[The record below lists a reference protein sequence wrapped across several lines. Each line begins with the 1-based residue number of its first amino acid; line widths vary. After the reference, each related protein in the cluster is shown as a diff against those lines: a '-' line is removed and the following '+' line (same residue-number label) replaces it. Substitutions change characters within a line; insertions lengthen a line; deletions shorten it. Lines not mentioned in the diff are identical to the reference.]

1 MFKNSCVWL
10 GCVATM
16 VAVVSGGVEA
26 TSPISDVHDG
36 AAFVPSEFECG
47 TASPGEWLAEF
58 RAAVAR
64 GEVRDPTSRPLP
76 IVAPGRTRA
85 ATVEDCGLS
94 REQVFAFEDTDG
106 LLLTNYSTG
115 QLLALMTEAANAV
128 LAAHG
133 DNYDFIGYWVNF
145 EPHHKIGGAFYALIE
160 NNVRGIGLGP
170 FNRRPEYGLGGENI
184 EGYIMMWNINS
195 GHWQPGTGQDAD
207 FTRLALAQ
215 EFEHRFAMFLP
226 PLADGRV
233 LQGDN
238 GDCGRVSHWNWQV
251 DGQGSGMEI
260 AEWVGA
266 SPAILQQK
274 FVSFNTDI
282 EGGVFSYTD
291 LYLMGY
297 LSGAQMDAGNS
308 ELRFMDTSDCS
319 REYSGKIS
327 KFTSADIIASAGQR
341 VPSSEDSQKNF
352 RTAWVMIH
360 RPGDPPSGGELD
372 KATAILEQHQRDW
385 RFSTLSLGTMDDSL
399 VVNCECIDKFKV
411 RCRNN
416 KLKAKI
422 KSTLADGAEL
432 TIDNGGEQKTLTIRS
447 AGAGKVKWKNQSGQ
461 HEVSVVECKDRNAKV
476 DCGE

>member
-1 MFKNSCVWL
+1 MSKNACVWL
-10 GCVATM
+10 CFVAA
-16 VAVVSGGVEA
+16 VAVIPVSAEA
-26 TSPISDVHDG
+26 APPTPAVHDE
-36 AAFVPSEFECG
+36 AALAASGFECG
-47 TASPGEWLAEF
+47 YRSHDEWLAEF
-58 RAAVAR
+58 QAAVAR
-64 GEVRDPTSRPLP
+64 GEVVDPTSRPLP
-76 IVAPGRTRA
+76 MVAPGRPRSATA
-85 ATVEDCGLS
+85 ADCGLS
-94 REQVFAFEDTDG
+94 REQIFAFEDTDR

-115 QLLALMTEAANAV
+115 QLLGLMTEAANTV

-145 EPHHKIGGAFYALIE
+145 EPHHKIGAAFYALIE
-160 NNVRGIGLGP
+160 NNVRGIGLDP
-170 FNRRPEYGLGGENI
+170 FNRRPDYGLAGENI
-184 EGYIMMWNINS
+184 EGFIMMWNINS
-195 GHWQPGTGQDAD
+195 SHWQPGEGQNAD

-226 PLADGRV
+226 PLPDGRV

-238 GDCGRVSHWNWQV
+238 GNCGRVAHWNWQV

-266 SPAILQQK
+266 NPAILEQK

-282 EGGVFSYTD
+282 GGGVFSYSD

-297 LSGAQMDAGNS
+297 VSGAEMDAGNS

-319 REYSGKIS
+319 RQYFGDIS
-327 KFTSADIIASAGQR
+327 TFASADIIASAGQR
-341 VPSSEDSQKNF
+341 VPSSQNSQKNF

-360 RPGDPPSGGELD
+360 LPGDPPSGAELD

-385 RFSTLSLGTMDDSL
+385 RFSTLGLGTMDNSL
-399 VVNCECIDKFKV
+399 LVNCECIDKFKV

-422 KSTLADGAEL
+422 KSTLAEGAEL
-432 TIDNGGEQKTLTIRS
+432 TIDNGGDQKTLTIRS
-447 AGAGKVKWKNQSGQ
+447 TGAGKVKWKNQTGQ
-461 HEVSVVECKDRNAKV
+461 HEVSVVECKNRNTKV
-476 DCGE
+476 DCGV